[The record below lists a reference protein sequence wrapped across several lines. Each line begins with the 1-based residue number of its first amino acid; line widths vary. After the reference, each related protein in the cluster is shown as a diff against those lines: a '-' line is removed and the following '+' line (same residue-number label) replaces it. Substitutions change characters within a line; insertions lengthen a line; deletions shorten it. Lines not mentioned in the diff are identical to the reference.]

1 VIAGQSEFRNFPF
14 MDFNIIKKEG
24 HSVVKVLSN
33 KLDTNNAPALKSEL
47 VVLGNEKGKNIILDV
62 SECNYVDSSGLSAIL
77 VANRLCENA
86 IGTFILS
93 GLQPGVEDLIHLSML
108 HTVLLITKT
117 VEEAEQL
124 LERKGKV

>member
-1 VIAGQSEFRNFPF
+1 
-14 MDFNIIKKEG
+14 MDFDIIKKEG
-24 HSVVKVLSN
+24 HSVVKVLSS

-47 VVLGNEKGKNIILDV
+47 VVLGNEKEKNIILDV
-62 SECNYVDSSGLSAIL
+62 SQCNFVDSSGLSAIL
-77 VANRLCENA
+77 VANRLCEDA

-93 GLQPGVEDLIHLSML
+93 GLQLGVEDLVHISML

-124 LERKGKV
+124 LERKGKL